1 MKKAEPPWPSP
12 RRRRV
17 LWRRGRSEGRFGKPL
32 ETMGRKARGCRAFFC
47 AMLDRLRF
55 GKPAETL
62 GLQSQRLRGVGPKL
76 DRLPDT
82 LRPSNFPQQREE
94 QHKIMKKFIR
104 KLLKHGLAAL
114 VALTMCLGMAPTDAW
129 AAEDTPVKTDNVIQT
144 AYSQFNPNTNLN
156 NTVYGGVAENGYGT
170 VVLDDEHPTATDVAF
185 CKYWGAHISGW
196 PNGFQMIEVE
206 QNTNPSVATAVARST
221 ENGLVV
227 DFQKGAGTEIGR
239 AHV

>member
-17 LWRRGRSEGRFGKPL
+17 LWRRGRSEG
-32 ETMGRKARGCRAFFC
+32 
-47 AMLDRLRF
+47 RF

-104 KLLKHGLAAL
+104 KLLKPGLAA
-114 VALTMCLGMAPTDAW
+114 
-129 AAEDTPVKTDNVIQT
+129 
-144 AYSQFNPNTNLN
+144 
-156 NTVYGGVAENGYGT
+156 
-170 VVLDDEHPTATDVAF
+170 
-185 CKYWGAHISGW
+185 
-196 PNGFQMIEVE
+196 
-206 QNTNPSVATAVARST
+206 
-221 ENGLVV
+221 
-227 DFQKGAGTEIGR
+227 
-239 AHV
+239 